1 MDNGRMLFQKVYG
14 CLLGGIV
21 GDAMGA
27 PTEDMNYWE
36 IQEKYGYVDSF
47 EGAGT
52 DDSAI
57 KLILCEAIFENNG
70 HVTADEF
77 ARSFLNNKEKYYRL
91 FYIPVQ
97 NMFHKIESKL
107 TLPVYAG
114 LGNMHSSSTAM
125 AIAPL
130 GIINACN
137 PRRAAMEAYDV
148 AGLIHAGDSTFCRDG
163 ACVIAAAVAEA
174 MSADATVDSVL
185 EASYRYLHRDSSVEM
200 LQRIRETLEMVK
212 EYPSY
217 ERFREEYYRTS
228 LGDIVSDSRETVP
241 CVLAIVLLSNGDPV
255 RAIEMSANFGRDA
268 DTIGT
273 MAGAICGAFRGV
285 NFLKPEWVE
294 QIEKSCGTV
303 QQNSKGIAMD
313 AKMPDQKKLAEDL
326 IHVMQS
332 KAEEEKISLKRLE
345 TLENQ

>member
-97 NMFHKIESKL
+97 NMF
-107 TLPVYAG
+107 
-114 LGNMHSSSTAM
+114 
-125 AIAPL
+125 
-130 GIINACN
+130 
-137 PRRAAMEAYDV
+137 
-148 AGLIHAGDSTFCRDG
+148 
-163 ACVIAAAVAEA
+163 
-174 MSADATVDSVL
+174 
-185 EASYRYLHRDSSVEM
+185 
-200 LQRIRETLEMVK
+200 
-212 EYPSY
+212 
-217 ERFREEYYRTS
+217 
-228 LGDIVSDSRETVP
+228 
-241 CVLAIVLLSNGDPV
+241 VLLECNKLHPQHHSILGP
-255 RAIEMSANFGRDA
+255 
-268 DTIGT
+268 
-273 MAGAICGAFRGV
+273 C
-285 NFLKPEWVE
+285 FL
-294 QIEKSCGTV
+294 
-303 QQNSKGIAMD
+303 
-313 AKMPDQKKLAEDL
+313 
-326 IHVMQS
+326 
-332 KAEEEKISLKRLE
+332 
-345 TLENQ
+345 